1 MTRMIAALNLTKIR
15 NRLALAVLA
24 AGCAFASVPTASAQF
39 GGRSGMASM
48 FTPDF
53 LPRDLPIFV
62 DSLSLEEWQRP
73 VLEVLLQD
81 YDTNFNTAADGVRAK
96 MASFKEVAAG
106 ANAERVLE
114 MISEPLVAWTAEKKR
129 LRDDFLAGV
138 RGTLGDTQLEN
149 WPRLERALRRE
160 KSLPLGELSG
170 ESIDLTLIV
179 REVQPSP
186 LALDSAR
193 VAIEQYEVALDA
205 ALATRDEALDSAIAP
220 LLRAMSAADASGGVA
235 AQEGIMQKRVVVRG
249 AQEAGITAIRDALGS
264 EYGTAFERRA
274 LEKSFPQ
281 VFRPDP
287 ITPLI
292 EGAKALPDLTDDQK
306 SKLSALSTQYG
317 FDLEAARVALMDAY
331 KATEPSE
338 PRRRTELARKKAE
351 GQTVQLTDA
360 PQVEKAKQDREAL
373 YERYRNELAAI
384 LNNDQQLA
392 VPGFVKQA
400 GYDPSKERP
409 QTPKDG
415 GAVPTGGGAGGGPLG
430 SSVPA
435 GDAARPSTRG
445 ARPGSEEKSKPNRQ
459 LNPSDTGGSGAPSR
473 PRSVD

>member
-1 MTRMIAALNLTKIR
+1 VNRLIPALNLTKLR

-62 DSLSLEEWQRP
+62 DALALEEWQRP

-129 LRDDFLAGV
+129 LREDFLAGV
-138 RGTLGDTQLEN
+138 RGTLGDTQVEN

-170 ESIDLTLIV
+170 ESIDLTVIV

-186 LALDSAR
+186 LALDGAR
-193 VAIEQYEVALDA
+193 TAIEQYEVALDA
-205 ALATRDEALDSAIAP
+205 ALATRDEALDTAIAP
-220 LLRAMSAADASGGVA
+220 LLRAMSAADANSGVA
-235 AQEGIMQKRVVVRG
+235 AQEAIMQKRVLVRG
-249 AQEAGITAIRDALGS
+249 AQESGIAAIAAALGG
-264 EYGTAFERRA
+264 EYGPALERRA

-292 EGAKALPDLTDDQK
+292 EGAQALPDLTDDQK
-306 SKLSALSTQYG
+306 TQLSALGTQFG
-317 FDLEAARVALMDAY
+317 FDLNGVRVALMDAY

-338 PRRRTELARKKAE
+338 PRRRTELARQKAE
-351 GQTVQLTDA
+351 GQTVRLTDA
-360 PQVEKAKQDREAL
+360 PQVEDAKKQREDL
-373 YERYRNELAAI
+373 YEKYRNLLAGI
-384 LNNDQQLA
+384 LSPEQRTA
-392 VPGFVKQA
+392 VPGFVKEPSGSSEKEAAMREQA
-400 GYDPSKERP
+400 RAARAAQG
-409 QTPKDG
+409 Q
-415 GAVPTGGGAGGGPLG
+415 GGAGQAQPG
-430 SSVPA
+430 V
-435 GDAARPSTRG
+435 RG
-445 ARPGSEEKSKPNRQ
+445 
-459 LNPSDTGGSGAPSR
+459 NPSDGKPSTEKPQRPTGAEGTGLGTTTPTV
-473 PRSVD
+473 PPKSVD